1 MTFKHRLSVRLAL
14 LKDVL
19 PLVSVVALLAAC
31 EEPSPV
37 GPTTTTYINVS
48 TIVTTP
54 DSVTLEPGESLRFG
68 AYGRTPTRD
77 SVAITVTWQA
87 VGGGVISADGL
98 YTASGLQGDYAVVAK
113 LVPVAAI
120 GAPNMALPVRT
131 SVVHV
136 DPVAQIVVVP
146 ASTSVVTGG
155 TQRFAA
161 YGRRSAGDSVAM
173 NVVWSAT
180 GGTISP
186 SGFYTAG
193 ATPGGYVVNASA
205 DGLIGTATVTA
216 SSVPVASVVVSPA
229 SVNVSVG
236 STQQLS
242 AVAKDVS
249 GNVLPGRT
257 VTWATSHS

>member
-1 MTFKHRLSVRLAL
+1 MSKMAVPFFAPERKSHDVQIQALCPPGPAEGSAAARRCGGRTVPMTFKHKLSVRLAL

-31 EEPSPV
+31 EQPTLV
-37 GPTTTTYINVS
+37 GPTITTNVNVS
-48 TIVTTP
+48 TIVTMP
-54 DSVTLEPGESLRFG
+54 DSVTLQPGQSLRFG

-146 ASTSVVTGG
+146 ASTSVVMGG
-155 TQRFAA
+155 TQLFAV
-161 YGRRSAGDSVAM
+161 YGRRSAGASVAV
-173 NVVWSAT
+173 NDVVVAI
-180 GGTISP
+180 GCCIV
-186 SGFYTAG
+186 TAG
-193 ATPGGYVVNASA
+193 CY
-205 DGLIGTATVTA
+205 
-216 SSVPVASVVVSPA
+216 
-229 SVNVSVG
+229 
-236 STQQLS
+236 
-242 AVAKDVS
+242 
-249 GNVLPGRT
+249 
-257 VTWATSHS
+257 